1 MILGSV
7 IDSDINEKRIALS
20 LDTVKKYISNGFLVQ
35 LEKDFGKNSNI
46 DDSELQ
52 KLGAKIS
59 TKEEIYKTSD
69 IIIKI
74 NCPNDSEISSI
85 KEGTVLI
92 GSFFPHLNKDKINK
106 IAPPQAH
113 NTHLLFKKKL
123 LNIV

>member
-7 IDSDINEKRIALS
+7 IDSDINEKRIAVS
-20 LDTVKKYISNGFLVQ
+20 LDTVKKYISNGFAVQ

-46 DDSELQ
+46 TDSELQ

-74 NCPNDSEISSI
+74 NCPSDSEIASI
-85 KEGTVLI
+85 KEGAVLI
-92 GSFFPHLNKDKINK
+92 GSFFPHLNKDKVNK
-106 IAPPQAH
+106 
-113 NTHLLFKKKL
+113 LLKKK
-123 LNIV
+123 N

>member
-59 TKEEIYKTSD
+59 TKKRF
-69 IIIKI
+69 IKHRI
-74 NCPNDSEISSI
+74 
-85 KEGTVLI
+85 
-92 GSFFPHLNKDKINK
+92 
-106 IAPPQAH
+106 
-113 NTHLLFKKKL
+113 LLLK
-123 LNIV
+123 